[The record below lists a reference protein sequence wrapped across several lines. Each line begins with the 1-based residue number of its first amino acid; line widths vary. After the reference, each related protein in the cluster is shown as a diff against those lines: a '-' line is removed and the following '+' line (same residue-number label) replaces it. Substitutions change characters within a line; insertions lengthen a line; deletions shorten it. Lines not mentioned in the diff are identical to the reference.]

1 MRRSRRLV
9 SHRWGSRSKPD
20 ALRAGN
26 RFCILPMEGWDGTT
40 DGRPSDLTMRRWRHF
55 GASGAK
61 LIWGGEA
68 VAVCPEGRANP
79 NQLVISDHT
88 KSDLANLL
96 IAVAEEH
103 ESAFGDGATKDLCIG
118 LQLTHS
124 GRFARPSADG
134 PAPLVAYEHP
144 VLDKRSGAAAR
155 LLLDSDLD
163 RLVEQFVEAARHAAD
178 IGFQFVDIKHCHGY
192 LLHELLSARSRR
204 GKYGGALEN
213 RTRFLRDT
221 IDGIRASA
229 PALEIGVRLSV
240 FDTVPFRKGPG
251 DRGEPEVPAEGYT
264 HAFGLIRDDDVEAA
278 LAETREVLH
287 DAARAGRALDLHDG
301 RESRITAR
309 TFSVRPCSRRA
320 TATSRRRIRCAVW
333 PGR

>member
-1 MRRSRRLV
+1 
-9 SHRWGSRSKPD
+9 
-20 ALRAGN
+20 
-26 RFCILPMEGWDGTT
+26 MEGWDGTT

-96 IAVAEEH
+96 IALAEEH
-103 ESAFGDGATKDLCIG
+103 ESAFGAGATKDLCVG

-144 VLDKRSGAAAR
+144 VLDKRSGAAVR

-204 GKYGGALEN
+204 GKYGGDSGESHAVPARHHRRHPRLGACARDWRPAVDLRHRAVSQRSGRPR
-213 RTRFLRDT
+213 RTRGPRG
-221 IDGIRASA
+221 GIL
-229 PALEIGVRLSV
+229 P
-240 FDTVPFRKGPG
+240 
-251 DRGEPEVPAEGYT
+251 
-264 HAFGLIRDDDVEAA
+264 
-278 LAETREVLH
+278 
-287 DAARAGRALDLHDG
+287 RAL
-301 RESRITAR
+301 
-309 TFSVRPCSRRA
+309 V
-320 TATSRRRIRCAVW
+320 
-333 PGR
+333 